1 MKDAVSRYLA
11 EGKILDEAYGMLDA
25 ICYSKNSSHK
35 RLYLIPRTQRGFLFL
50 ERPVHEF
57 PLWIN

>member
-11 EGKILDEAYGMLDA
+11 EGKILDEAYGMLEV

-35 RLYLIPRTQRGFLFL
+35 RLYLIPRTQRGFLF
-50 ERPVHEF
+50 
-57 PLWIN
+57 